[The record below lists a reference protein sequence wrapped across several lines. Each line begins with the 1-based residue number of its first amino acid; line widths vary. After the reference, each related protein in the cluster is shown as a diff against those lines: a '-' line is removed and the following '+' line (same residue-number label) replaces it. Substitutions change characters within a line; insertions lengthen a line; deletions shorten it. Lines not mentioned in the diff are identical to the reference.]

1 MVANVVVGKVGEK
14 VITEVAK
21 SFFDYLKTKEQERTK
36 REAIIAKRDVLTA
49 EINAKKELLSE
60 IFKGIFDERQN
71 TINKLFDV
79 LDKGIEKG
87 DSDLIDKSL
96 SGILT
101 IIQTSP
107 FANFKE
113 FDAKMKDK
121 NFVLDLDD

>member
-36 REAIIAKRDVLTA
+36 RESIIAKRDVLTA

-71 TINKLFDV
+71 SINKLFDV

-87 DSDLIDKSL
+87 DSHIIDGAL
-96 SGILT
+96 NGILT

-113 FDAKMKDK
+113 FDTKMKDK